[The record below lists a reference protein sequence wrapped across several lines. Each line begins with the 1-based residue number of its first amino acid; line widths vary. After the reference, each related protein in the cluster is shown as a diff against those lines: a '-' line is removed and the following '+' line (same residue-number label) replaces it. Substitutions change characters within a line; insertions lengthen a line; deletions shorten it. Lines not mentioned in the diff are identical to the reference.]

1 MTTQIFW
8 HPDIFL
14 HDRLAGHV
22 AMAPTRIADICQA
35 VLSVTGVEPVLAQPA
50 GNSQLEA
57 IHKSKFLQMLESKTP
72 KVAGEEFCIDLETI
86 LNVHTWRAMTL
97 SAGAA
102 CQAIDAVLEGRAT
115 NAFCP
120 VYAGHHAM
128 PAQAGGFCFI
138 NSVAVA
144 ARHGLSRGLTRV
156 AILDIDTH
164 SGNGT
169 ITSFLKEPQ
178 ILFAETYQKGYPG
191 AFMPKVAPKHILR
204 RLVENAFEWHSSWAE
219 LLEHVKAFKPEL
231 ALVSAGFDAHHEDPL
246 GVVELMDDDYQS
258 IAKSIIEVSPR
269 VVACLEGGYA
279 GNATARCAALFVR
292 ELLEA

>member
-14 HDRLAGHV
+14 HDKFAEHV
-22 AMAPTRIADICQA
+22 AMSPTRIANICRA
-35 VLSVTGVEPVLAQPA
+35 VLSVPGVDPMLAQPA
-50 GNSQLEA
+50 EYPQLEA
-57 IHKSKFLQMLESKTP
+57 THKSKFLQMLESKTP
-72 KVAGEEFCIDLETI
+72 KVAGEEFCIDRETI

-102 CQAIDAVLEGRAT
+102 CQAVDAVLDGRAT

-138 NSVAVA
+138 NSVAIA
-144 ARHGLSRGLTRV
+144 ARHALSRGLTRV
-156 AILDIDTH
+156 AVLDIDTH

-169 ITSFLKEPQ
+169 ITSLLKEPQ
-178 ILFAETYQKGYPG
+178 ILFAETYQNGFPG
-191 AFMPKVAPKHILR
+191 TFMPRVTPKHILR
-204 RLVENAFEWHSSWAE
+204 RKVEHAFEWRKSWAE
-219 LLEHVKAFKPEL
+219 LLEHVEAFKPEL
-231 ALVSAGFDAHHEDPL
+231 ILVSAGFDAHQEDPL
-246 GVVELMDDDYQS
+246 GVVQLVDDDYQN
-258 IAKSIIEVSPR
+258 IAKSIIAVSPR

-279 GNATARCAALFVR
+279 VNATARCAALFVR